1 MQTAQKI
8 TFLSALAFIVVF
20 ANTNAAH
27 AASAT
32 NGATLFQVAEVSA
45 PVKIAAGEDANTD
58 EKTGDHKCSASKTG
72 EHKCSAKAGEHKNWF
87 QSHCAGRLF
96 HHKKHSDAT
105 TTEEKEDK

>member
-1 MQTAQKI
+1 MQTAHKI
-8 TFLSALAFIVVF
+8 TFLSALAFVVVF

-45 PVKIAAGEDANTD
+45 PAKIAASEDANTD
-58 EKTGDHKCSASKTG
+58 EKAAEHKCSADKKG
-72 EHKCSAKAGEHKNWF
+72 EHKCSADKKNWF

-96 HHKKHSDAT
+96 HHKKHANTT
-105 TTEEKEDK
+105 TTEEKTDDK